1 MCCRMPRNVKRSGE
15 AMTDNT
21 QCHHAHDGHS
31 GHDVKVSA
39 GDKRYD
45 KVPAG
50 YSGAVYTCPMHPQV
64 RQTGP
69 GSCPICGMGLE
80 LESAAMA
87 KEGSNPELVD
97 FTRRFWIGTVL
108 TLPLLVF
115 TMGPFLGLGGVREVF
130 GDRATLRSA
139 EHTSELQSLMR

>member
-64 RQTGP
+64 RQTSP

-87 KEGSNPELVD
+87 EEGSNPELVD
-97 FTRRFWIGTVL
+97 FTRRFWI
-108 TLPLLVF
+108 
-115 TMGPFLGLGGVREVF
+115 
-130 GDRATLRSA
+130 RSE
-139 EHTSELQSLMR
+139 EHTSELQSLMRITYAVFSLKKKKQT